1 MAFFYLQETKEL
13 LIISRLASMSKL
25 GYQIGLRRRLSQSK
39 KRDQHLTLNNP
50 QCLYPTDMG
59 NIQVRYTWYATYP

>member
-1 MAFFYLQETKEL
+1 
-13 LIISRLASMSKL
+13 MSKL